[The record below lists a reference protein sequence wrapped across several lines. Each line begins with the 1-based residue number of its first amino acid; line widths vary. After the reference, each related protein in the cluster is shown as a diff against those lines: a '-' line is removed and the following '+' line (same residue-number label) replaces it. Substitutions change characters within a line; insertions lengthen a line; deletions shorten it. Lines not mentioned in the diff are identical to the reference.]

1 MVVLPLM
8 SYTDPPIFENLIID
22 VFYNFYSFF
31 ACDMTYEEGIGRIQS
46 ISVTMI
52 SISSSVLE
60 NCFSKVS
67 FI

>member
-8 SYTDPPIFENLIID
+8 SYTDPPIYLIID
-22 VFYNFYSFF
+22 VFYNFYSLF

-46 ISVTMI
+46 LSVTMI
-52 SISSSVLE
+52 SISSSLSE
-60 NCFSKVS
+60 NSFSKVS

>member
-8 SYTDPPIFENLIID
+8 SYTDPPIYLIIN

-31 ACDMTYEEGIGRIQS
+31 ACDMTYDEGIGRIQS

-52 SISSSVLE
+52 SISSSTSE
-60 NCFSKVS
+60 NSFSKVS